1 MADYDIVVLGAT
13 GVTGREIA
21 RHLAEHAGDRRW
33 AIAGRSPERMADV
46 QTTLGLDVP
55 AITVDVTD
63 PAQVVRLAQSTDL
76 VINAIGAYSTVG
88 AGIWSACALAGTD
101 QVDLCADIWWLAEAI
116 SLARE
121 QAAASGSRIV
131 HSAGFLSLPFDLA
144 TLAVAEEM
152 RSRFETALQSIDF
165 AIEVQPDSTIL
176 NITDVM
182 SSGTMSSSLEVFR
195 RGGDLVA
202 RDVKML
208 DPNPHDA
215 LPYETSARQH
225 ERTNQ
230 WLSPMMPTPYVNPTV
245 VHRTA
250 SMHADTGLFAP
261 SFRFRDGLV
270 TTGAMPG
277 VPDSMTA
284 AWVAGAQFMGSML
297 GAAPEPMRN
306 LMADSFEAFL
316 PKSSGPS
323 EQAMSGWNW
332 ALRARSVGASGDVI
346 DLDVLGD
353 GHLGYRSSAQL
364 ATETALWLLDED
376 IPAGVHTPGTA
387 VGTAGIDR
395 FRRAGM
401 ELRFD
406 PERDPGSTATP

>member
-1 MADYDIVVLGAT
+1 MADYELVVLGAT
-13 GVTGREIA
+13 GVTGREIV
-21 RHLAEHAGDRRW
+21 RHLARHGGDRRW
-33 AIAGRSPERMADV
+33 AIAGRSPDRLADV
-46 QTTLGLDVP
+46 KAALELDV
-55 AITVDVTD
+55 AEVTVDVTD
-63 PAQVVRLAQSTDL
+63 PAQIVQLAQSTDL
-76 VINAIGAYSTVG
+76 VINAIGAYSTLG
-88 AGIWSACALAGTD
+88 AGIWSACAFAGTD

-116 SLARE
+116 SLASE
-121 QAAASGSRIV
+121 QAVTSGSRIV

-144 TLAVAEEM
+144 TLAAAEEM
-152 RSRFETALQSIDF
+152 QSRFQTPLQSIDF
-165 AIEVQPDSTIL
+165 AIEVHPDSAIL
-176 NITDVM
+176 NVADVV

-195 RGGDLVA
+195 RGGDLVV
-202 RDVKML
+202 RDVRML

-215 LPYETSARQH
+215 LRYETSARQH
-225 ERTNQ
+225 ARTGQ

-250 SMHADTGLFAP
+250 AMQADASLFAP
-261 SFRFRDGLV
+261 SFRFCDGLV
-270 TTGAMPG
+270 TTGALPG

-297 GAAPEPMRN
+297 GAAPEPMRH
-306 LMADSFEAFL
+306 LMADGFEAFL

-332 ALRARSVGASGDVI
+332 ALRGRAVGATGDVV
-346 DLDVLGD
+346 DFDVLGD

-387 VGTAGIDR
+387 VGIAGIDR

-406 PERDPGSTATP
+406 PGRDADPTATP